1 MGVRSQVD
9 QECRV
14 CIEPRKM
21 YSCGHW
27 INFRNTNLLEAKADS
42 LDTLEGN
49 RPGHATESVQVTTGV
64 LDQVMCL
71 RG

>member
-21 YSCGHW
+21 YSCGYW
-27 INFRNTNLLEAKADS
+27 INFRKLKGKADGVDWS
-42 LDTLEGN
+42 EGN
-49 RPGHATESVQVTTGV
+49 SPESAMDSKQDTTGV
-64 LDQVMCL
+64 LDQIMYL
-71 RG
+71 LG